1 MNQTVDVLI
10 CVDVDCIIND
20 YNELGTNPDNPT
32 MVNNKYFHYITNN
45 ENAYIPKNNATGELI
60 VKMGVDDT
68 IRWRIMSLTQQLTY
82 SVNLY
87 KKTKENTYKAIT
99 PMKYTQEVTKI
110 TYPEQNDKQV
120 PGTPFKYGIESI
132 TQSYMESKGK
142 KSGKEKLTFIIS
154 IHYNLELIGY
164 ISHSSFVHIL

>member
-20 YNELGTNPDNPT
+20 YNELGTNSDNPT

-60 VKMGVDDT
+60 VKMGVDDI
-68 IRWRIMSLTQQLTY
+68 IRWRIMSLTQQLTH

-87 KKTKENTYKAIT
+87 KKTKENTYKFIA

-164 ISHSSFVHIL
+164 ISHSSFVHVL